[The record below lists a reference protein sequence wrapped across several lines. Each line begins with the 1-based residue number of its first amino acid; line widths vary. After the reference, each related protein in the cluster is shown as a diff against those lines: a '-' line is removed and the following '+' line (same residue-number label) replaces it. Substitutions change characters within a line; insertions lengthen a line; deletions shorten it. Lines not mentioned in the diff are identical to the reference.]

1 MNKLTVNNK
10 EVTDIVPGNHVELKN
25 KWSSKDVIN
34 LELDM
39 RGRVV
44 IQGDEDEKF
53 AAILRGPVVLARD
66 SRLGGPHLSTVNR
79 PVTNKE
85 GYIEL
90 KSVVSD
96 KESWMTYTASF
107 APEAYTEAPAAAIDI
122 PLIDYASAGNGK
134 EKSTFQ
140 VWLPQLYSGRI

>member
-1 MNKLTVNNK
+1 
-10 EVTDIVPGNHVELKN
+10 
-25 KWSSKDVIN
+25 
-34 LELDM
+34 M
-39 RGRVV
+39 RGWVE

-53 AAILRGPVVLARD
+53 AAILRGPVVLARN
-66 SRLGGPHLSTVNR
+66 SRLEGLHLNTVNR
-79 PVTNKE
+79 PVTNKD

-90 KSVVSD
+90 KNVEGD

-107 APEAYTEAPAAAIDI
+107 IQEVYTEAPAAAIDI